1 MPEQA
6 QGGGEAD
13 ITEEVTAE
21 TEDTPTDA
29 ATPALNREQRRAQA
43 KGKKGVPG
51 AINPAMPHSQN
62 MRGQGS
68 SHAAGTAA
76 RFQRKTGG
84 K

>member
-1 MPEQA
+1 MPEEA
-6 QGGGEAD
+6 QGAGD
-13 ITEEVTAE
+13 ISEGVTAD
-21 TEDTPTDA
+21 TEDAATTDA
-29 ATPALNREQRRAQA
+29 PTPALNREQRRAQA
-43 KGKKGVPG
+43 KGKKGTPG

>member
-13 ITEEVTAE
+13 ISEEVTA
-21 TEDTPTDA
+21 DTQDA
-29 ATPALNREQRRAQA
+29 EAVPALNREQRRAQA
-43 KGKKGVPG
+43 KGKKGTPG